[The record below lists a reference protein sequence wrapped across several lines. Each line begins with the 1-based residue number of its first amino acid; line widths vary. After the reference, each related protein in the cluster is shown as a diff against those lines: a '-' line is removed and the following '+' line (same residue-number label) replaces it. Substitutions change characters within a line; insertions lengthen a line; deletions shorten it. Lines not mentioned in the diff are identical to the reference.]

1 MTNFTCKGI
10 LDFLTE
16 EQKEKL
22 NNKFTSS
29 VQNLMPHEVANPVG
43 LKYSEVLAIF
53 TVLQAG
59 GFCKNLLLI
68 YHDCDQDTIMKATPY
83 EEGMPQ
89 LPCICEL
96 CQETIVDIDELSFEV
111 MAKLQD
117 SIKFI

>member
-1 MTNFTCKGI
+1 MTDFTCEGI

-29 VQNLMPHEVANPVG
+29 AQNLMPHEVANPVG

-53 TVLQAG
+53 TVLQAE

-68 YHDCDQDTIMKATPY
+68 YHSCDQDRFIKATPY
-83 EEGMPQ
+83 EEGIPQ
-89 LPCICEL
+89 LPYICEL
-96 CQETIVDIDELSFEV
+96 CQEIIEDTDELSFEV
-111 MAKLQD
+111 MAKIQD